1 MLLNRTVDWDLTC
14 LCILFEFCPILKK
27 CSKVLACLCL
37 HRCVTLNLF
46 LLHWWGIWA
55 VAGLF
60 PKTLY
65 PLDLD
70 LLLNTMNLALTESG
84 SDYCK
89 ECKYCYFKGGEEI
102 WRKSCLYILFPAHM
116 SLLHNDPAPAIL
128 DDHCCLHEDSLDKL
142 KERLLLVLF

>member
-1 MLLNRTVDWDLTC
+1 MFKFKFNHNICYPTKQLTEIWLNYVYRLDFV
-14 LCILFEFCPILKK
+14 LCHPYIKK
-27 CSKVLACLCL
+27 SW
-37 HRCVTLNLF
+37 HSCVFSQMCHFKSFPSTLMR
-46 LLHWWGIWA
+46 HMA

-89 ECKYCYFKGGEEI
+89 ECKYCYFKGGELKADYPL
-102 WRKSCLYILFPAHM
+102 RKSGGSLAFIFSFLPICLFYIM
-116 SLLHNDPAPAIL
+116 IQ
-128 DDHCCLHEDSLDKL
+128 
-142 KERLLLVLF
+142 LLLF